1 MPQELGTPVY
11 IDSSSTTFVATNRAA
26 PKKSTWVR
34 RKSEEL
40 NECHELGESLPIK
53 IGLSSR
59 ARRRSSWLTS
69 RRRSEEKGNAPAKAT
84 GGAIAEKPLSYA
96 GRHAAPARS

>member
-1 MPQELGTPVY
+1 MHRMIPIRGVLQEARVTQEVATPIY

-40 NECHELGESLPIK
+40 GRGQRRRGRLVRAA
-53 IGLSSR
+53 R
-59 ARRRSSWLTS
+59 ARDQRLIRRQGQRRGRS
-69 RRRSEEKGNAPAKAT
+69 RWPERGC
-84 GGAIAEKPLSYA
+84 GGLVSL
-96 GRHAAPARS
+96 